1 MVKTRLG
8 YVMPELGALKGIAQ
22 SPPHTKDV
30 WEHTLS
36 AVDQLS
42 LVLRILG
49 EPYDPERGGNLTLGL
64 ASGVLGRFREQ
75 IRQHLAQRLNPDRS
89 LKGICMMAALYHDSA
104 KPATRSQDKDGR
116 IHNYEHEL
124 RGAELAEQ
132 RAVAMHLSNDEV
144 GRLKLIVLGHMR
156 PLHLIN
162 QAEPPTNRAIY
173 RFFRNFG
180 PGGVDICLFSLA
192 DTLATYGA
200 TLPETHWQ
208 KTLETIRLLLSA
220 YWESPAEKIA
230 PPALVNGNDL
240 IEALHLTPGPII
252 GRLLEEIREAQVEGM
267 VKSREDALRYAT
279 QQAGKT

>member
-1 MVKTRLG
+1 
-8 YVMPELGALKGIAQ
+8 
-22 SPPHTKDV
+22 
-30 WEHTLS
+30 
-36 AVDQLS
+36 
-42 LVLRILG
+42 
-49 EPYDPERGGNLTLGL
+49 
-64 ASGVLGRFREQ
+64 
-75 IRQHLAQRLNPDRS
+75 
-89 LKGICMMAALYHDSA
+89 
-104 KPATRSQDKDGR
+104 
-116 IHNYEHEL
+116 
-124 RGAELAEQ
+124 
-132 RAVAMHLSNDEV
+132 
-144 GRLKLIVLGHMR
+144 
-156 PLHLIN
+156 
-162 QAEPPTNRAIY
+162 
-173 RFFRNFG
+173 
-180 PGGVDICLFSLA
+180 VDICLFSLA